1 MVPLELGSDIGGSIR
16 TPAAFN
22 GVMGHKPTIDLV
34 TLDGLPLAEDEPLHP
49 AVAGPMARSAE
60 DLAGALNI
68 LARVPLLPT
77 RFSSLKGV
85 KLFVLTSHPYP
96 GAAVMKDIAEA
107 IDAAAKRAEE
117 AGAIVV
123 RESDLLPD
131 LAKIHQE
138 YFNLLMVSMSL
149 VKPAKEATLGEWL
162 PLVGTQNRARLQWAK
177 FFNSFDAILA
187 PVHGSVGF
195 LHDDSPNQMTRE
207 IDIDGVK
214 APYMSQFVWAG
225 IPVFGGLPATS
236 VPIGKSKS
244 TGGMPINLQVICG
257 EMRDHDAIAIGGM
270 LAIPNDI
277 VVPKAK

>member
-1 MVPLELGSDIGGSIR
+1 V
-16 TPAAFN
+16 
-22 GVMGHKPTIDLV
+22 V

-49 AVAGPMARSAE
+49 AVAGPMSRSAE

-68 LARVPLLPT
+68 LARVPLLPA

-85 KLFVLTSHPYP
+85 KLFVLTSHPVP
-96 GAAVMKDIAEA
+96 GAAVMKDIVDA
-107 IDAAAKRAEE
+107 INAAAKRAEE

-131 LAKIHQE
+131 LAKIHGD
-138 YFNLLMVSMSL
+138 YFNLLAVSMAL
-149 VKPAKEATLGEWL
+149 DPTKPTKSFTLGEWL
-162 PLVGTQNRARLQWAK
+162 PLVGNQNRARLQWSK

-195 LHDDSPNQMTRE
+195 LHDDTPGLQART

-214 APYMSQFVWAG
+214 TPYMAHFVWAG

-244 TGGMPINLQVICG
+244 SGGMPVNMQVICG

-277 VVPKAK
+277 VVPKAAK